1 MDYQHQGGSGGSSG
15 MIILAVVVLLFLLMS
30 SGAGAYYYYYYSNA
44 SANNSVTVDVTNVA
58 AAAAAS
64 TAASTAASSSG
75 SGTRVCGGSKM
86 TIMDLSEFSN
96 LDSNLVSMYCSN
108 ISNIN
113 VMVGGLGHTDL
124 ATGQN
129 KFNMFRGMMKIDNSN
144 CSPGQQPFTAEMATM
159 NVVPGTYTGVGPPPS
174 IPSQGPRLVG
184 TCVSNGSTITHTSTF
199 EPYSRR

>member
-64 TAASTAASSSG
+64 SSG

-86 TIMDLSEFSN
+86 TIMDLSEYSN

-108 ISNIN
+108 ISQFNVMAGFFQDHIRGLGDFITKIN
-113 VMVGGLGHTDL
+113 VTPQVCP
-124 ATGQN
+124 
-129 KFNMFRGMMKIDNSN
+129 S
-144 CSPGQQPFTAEMATM
+144 GQQPFTAAMATM

-174 IPSQGPRLVG
+174 IPGTTMVG

>member
-64 TAASTAASSSG
+64 SSG

-124 ATGQN
+124 ARGQN
-129 KFNMFRGMMKIDNSN
+129 KFNMFRGMMTFDNSN
-144 CSPGQQPFTAEMATM
+144 CSPGQQPFTAAMATM

-174 IPSQGPRLVG
+174 IPGTTMVG

>member
-1 MDYQHQGGSGGSSG
+1 MDYQHQGESGGSSG

-44 SANNSVTVDVTNVA
+44 S
-58 AAAAAS
+58 
-64 TAASTAASSSG
+64 ASSSG

-124 ATGQN
+124 ARGQN
-129 KFNMFRGMMKIDNSN
+129 KFNMFRGMMTFDNSN
-144 CSPGQQPFTAEMATM
+144 CSPGQQPFTAAMATM

-174 IPSQGPRLVG
+174 IPGTTMVG

>member
-30 SGAGAYYYYYYSNA
+30 SGAGAYYYYYYYSNA
-44 SANNSVTVDVTNVA
+44 SANNSVTVVA
-58 AAAAAS
+58 SAAS
-64 TAASTAASSSG
+64 TSTSSSG

-129 KFNMFRGMMKIDNSN
+129 KFNMFRGMTTIDNSN
-144 CSPGQQPFTAEMATM
+144 CSPGQQPFTAAMATM

-174 IPSQGPRLVG
+174 IPGTTMVG

-199 EPYSRR
+199 QPYSRR

>member
-1 MDYQHQGGSGGSSG
+1 MDYHHQNSGGGGSSG

-58 AAAAAS
+58 AAAS
-64 TAASTAASSSG
+64 VSSSG
-75 SGTRVCGGSKM
+75 SGNNVCGGSK
-86 TIMDLSEFSN
+86 ISLMDLTEFSN
-96 LDSNLVSMYCSN
+96 LNSNLVSMYCSN

-113 VMVGGLGHTDL
+113 VLVGGLGHGDL
-124 ATGQN
+124 AAGQN
-129 KFNMFRGMMKIDNSN
+129 KFNMFSGMMTIDNSN
-144 CSPGQQPFTAEMATM
+144 CSPGQQPFTAAMATM

-174 IPSQGPRLVG
+174 IPGTTMVG

>member
-44 SANNSVTVDVTNVA
+44 SANNSVTVDVTKVA

-64 TAASTAASSSG
+64 TSSSG

-86 TIMDLSEFSN
+86 TIMDLSEYSN

-108 ISNIN
+108 ISQFNVMAGFFQDHIRGLGDFITKIN
-113 VMVGGLGHTDL
+113 VTPQVCP
-124 ATGQN
+124 
-129 KFNMFRGMMKIDNSN
+129 S
-144 CSPGQQPFTAEMATM
+144 GQQPFTAAMATM

-174 IPSQGPRLVG
+174 IPGTTMVG